1 MGFRRLLT
9 WVWVAVVVAIFA
21 TFVRDPDAFA
31 PAALQATLVPWGG
44 WALPAFVAAGLF
56 HGAVLV
62 PSTPVVLVGGA
73 LYPQSLAWVFAI
85 IVAGIVISATLLYRF
100 PRFAGYDAL
109 LAQKYPV
116 QLGKLQ
122 DQLRRPRAIWFV
134 AGWAFFPAVPTEL
147 VCYAAGLV
155 GMPYRRM
162 LLGIII
168 GEVPIVIGYLFL
180 GSQLA
185 GILPF

>member
-1 MGFRRLLT
+1 MRFRRFLT
-9 WVWVAVVVAIFA
+9 WLWAAVVLAIFA
-21 TFVRDPDAFA
+21 AFVRDPGRFT
-31 PAALQATLVPWGG
+31 PAAFQAALGG
-44 WALPAFVAAGLF
+44 WGSWSLLAFLAAGLF

-73 LYPQSLAWVFAI
+73 MYPQSLPMVFAV
-85 IVAGIVISATLLYRF
+85 IVTGIVISATLLYRF

-109 LAQKYPV
+109 LARKYPE
-116 QLGKLQ
+116 QLGRLQ
-122 DQLRRPRAIWFV
+122 AQLQRPRAIWFV

-155 GMPYRRM
+155 GMPFRRM

-168 GEVPIVIGYLFL
+168 GEVPIVVAYLFL
-180 GSQLA
+180 GSRL
-185 GILPF
+185 GGFLPF